1 MHRSQLSAVPSLSV
15 LRSPLIAAQAV
26 LVCILLVSTR
36 SDAGAILPAFST
48 LRVAPVVTAATGA
61 AHPAEHR
68 VPNIA
73 RVIDFTDYPGGSM
86 EAWLHTKGFE
96 LEHGAEDPAALAL
109 SHHAGAL
116 VLEAKQPVRGFLVNS
131 QFMLAGVSTIR
142 ITWGVIKYPT
152 GASYERKVNNE
163 ALMVYISF
171 GEADVASGHVLIPAR
186 PYFIGL
192 FLGQEDQL
200 DTPYQGRYF
209 HEGGRF
215 VCLGHPP
222 PHDTVTSEFDLRTAF
237 QTYFH
242 KADVP
247 MISGISLGVDTF
259 ASGEG
264 GTAAA
269 YIHRIEF
276 LD

>member
-1 MHRSQLSAVPSLSV
+1 MLITSSYGWAA
-15 LRSPLIAAQAV
+15 LRE
-26 LVCILLVSTR
+26 
-36 SDAGAILPAFST
+36 FST
-48 LRVAPVVTAATGA
+48 LRAGPGVTATTGA
-61 AHPAEHR
+61 AHPADR
-68 VPNIA
+68 SVPAITW
-73 RVIDFTDYPGGSM
+73 VIDFADYAGGSI
-86 EAWLHTKGFE
+86 EAWLDTKGFR

-116 VLEAKQPVRGFLVNS
+116 VFEAKQPVRGFLVND
-131 QFMLAGVSTIR
+131 QVKLASFSTIR
-142 ITWGVIKYPT
+142 ITWGIIKYPT
-152 GASYERKVNNE
+152 GASYARQVNNE
-163 ALMVYISF
+163 ALMLYISF
-171 GEADVASGHVLIPAR
+171 GQDEVPSGHVLIPAR

>member
-1 MHRSQLSAVPSLSV
+1 MHRSQLSGVPSLSV
-15 LRSPLIAAQAV
+15 LRSPLVAAQAV

-36 SDAGAILPAFST
+36 SDAGAILPAFSS

-61 AHPAEHR
+61 AHPAERR
-68 VPNIA
+68 VPNIT

-269 YIHRIEF
+269 SIHRIEL

>member
-1 MHRSQLSAVPSLSV
+1 MARGT
-15 LRSPLIAAQAV
+15 QALV
-26 LVCILLVSTR
+26 VCIAMLTTSSYGWAALHEFSTIR
-36 SDAGAILPAFST
+36 VGPAVMASTGATLPAD
-48 LRVAPVVTAATGA
+48 RGA
-61 AHPAEHR
+61 SK
-68 VPNIA
+68 ITW
-73 RVIDFTDYPGGSM
+73 VIDFADYAGGSI
-86 EAWLHTKGFE
+86 EAWLHTKGFR

-116 VLEAKQPVRGFLVNS
+116 VVEAKQPVRGSVVND
-131 QFMLAGVSTIR
+131 QVTLEHVSTIR
-142 ITWGVIKYPT
+142 LTWGIMKYPK
-152 GASYERKVNNE
+152 GASYARQVNNE

-171 GEADVASGHVLIPAR
+171 GQDEVPSGHVLIPAR

-192 FLGQEDQL
+192 FLGQEEQL
-200 DTPYQGRYF
+200 NTPYQGKFF

-215 VCLGHPP
+215 VCVGHPQP
-222 PHDTVTSEFDLRTAF
+222 YDTVVSEFDLRTAF
-237 QTYFH
+237 QTYFD

-264 GTAAA
+264 GTALA

-276 LD
+276 LE